1 VLLITSLL
9 ILPAAAARRFAR
21 TPEQMGILA
30 ALAGALAVSLGIAAS
45 LRWDTPTGPSIV
57 VAASALYAA
66 TNLVPIGRRAT
77 R

>member
-1 VLLITSLL
+1 
-9 ILPAAAARRFAR
+9 
-21 TPEQMGILA
+21 MGILA